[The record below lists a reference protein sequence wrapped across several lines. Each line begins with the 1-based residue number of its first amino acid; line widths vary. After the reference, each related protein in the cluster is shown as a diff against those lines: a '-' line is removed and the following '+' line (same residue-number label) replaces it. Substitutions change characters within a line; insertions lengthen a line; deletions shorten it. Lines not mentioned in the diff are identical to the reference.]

1 MTSNF
6 RKLLGTAV
14 ISLGALAM
22 APSVSA
28 RPLADVYVQCGIG
41 GLLFKETNWAAVTS
55 NIIWDLGTTAIL
67 SDLSSAENCQGGKA
81 KTAALIFQSYAQL
94 EQDLARGE
102 GQYLDALMATAGCS
116 AAAQP
121 QVKAGLRQDLAARV
135 AAGDYTSASRLQQS
149 QAMLES
155 LGQQAQ
161 GGACTI

>member
-1 MTSNF
+1 MKKTFS
-6 RKLLGTAV
+6 KLVGTAV
-14 ISLGALAM
+14 ITLGALAL
-22 APSVSA
+22 APSASA

-55 NIIWDLGTTAIL
+55 NIIWDLGTTAVM

-94 EQDLARGE
+94 EQDLSRGE
-102 GQYLDALMATAGCS
+102 GQYLDALMATAGCT

-135 AAGDYTSASRLQQS
+135 AAGEHSSANRLQQS
-149 QAMLES
+149 QALLES